1 MAALSLPSA
10 VSKMLSYPTEHNE
23 GLVYSLCSVSD
34 PGLPLGHSHTHTH
47 IHRAKCRLQLLA
59 SFPYNTNGLH

>member
-10 VSKMLSYPTEHNE
+10 VSKMLSYPTERNE

-47 IHRAKCRLQLLA
+47 TYTGQSAA
-59 SFPYNTNGLH
+59 SNY